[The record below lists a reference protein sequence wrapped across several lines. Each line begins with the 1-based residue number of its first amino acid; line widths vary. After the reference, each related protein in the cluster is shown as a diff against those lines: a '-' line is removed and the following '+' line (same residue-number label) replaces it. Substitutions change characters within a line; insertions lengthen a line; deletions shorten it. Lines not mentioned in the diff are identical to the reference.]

1 MSASAA
7 TPKLAAVPASPLTSR
22 IAAEFAATG
31 DVSSEPRRR
40 HALAGLVASGLPTS
54 RDENWKYVNL
64 RPLEKVRFAPSTEAR
79 PAITRADLPTAVGK
93 SRYVFVDGVFDAS
106 LSSPSAE
113 AGVTVTT
120 VAAGADAGA
129 VLKAGSTGSANGGAL
144 SAGSTGSGNGGAL
157 SAGSTGSGNGGALSA
172 GSTSSGNG
180 GALSAGS
187 TSSGNGGA
195 ASIGNAG
202 AANDA
207 ALPGDLRFALLN
219 EAFATDGAHI
229 HVARGTDC
237 EICVELVFV
246 ATAEAKA
253 GASYPRV
260 SFKVDANAR
269 VGLIER
275 HVSIG
280 SDANFINC
288 AVDVEVARD
297 ATVKHYR
304 VQQTGA
310 RAIWFDT
317 LTAKLA
323 ENAKYQVHMVNLGA
337 LSARSTVNVQLLG
350 ERSEVGVFG
359 ASVGGKNQVHDTF
372 ALVEHVAPNARTDQ
386 SFRGIAG
393 GRARVSFNGKVVV
406 RKGAHGTDSSQSLRG
421 LLAGTDAEIDVRP
434 QLEIYTD
441 DVRCNHG
448 ATAGKLDDNMLFYLL
463 SRGLD
468 RETALR
474 LLKWAFLED
483 VVSKI
488 EVPELRRQIE
498 ESLAGQMNES
508 AALAASLAP
517 LAAGP
522 AGATP
527 TQKDAAHGQAGDG
540 LPRVDGGRATPAQKE
555 NR

>member
-1 MSASAA
+1 MSAFSA
-7 TPKLAAVPASPLTSR
+7 TPKLAGTPASPLTAR
-22 IAAEFAATG
+22 IAAEFAAAG
-31 DVSSEPRRR
+31 GASSEPRRQR
-40 HALAGLVASGLPTS
+40 ALAALLHSGLPTS

-64 RPLEKVRFAPSTEAR
+64 RPLEKVRFVPSTAQAR
-79 PAITRADLPTAVGK
+79 PAITTADLPTAVGK
-93 SRYVFVDGVFDAS
+93 SRYVFIDGMFDAS
-106 LSSPSAE
+106 LSSPSDQ

-120 VAAGADAGA
+120 
-129 VLKAGSTGSANGGAL
+129 NGGAL
-144 SAGSTGSGNGGAL
+144 AAAG
-157 SAGSTGSGNGGALSA
+157 
-172 GSTSSGNG
+172 
-180 GALSAGS
+180 
-187 TSSGNGGA
+187 
-195 ASIGNAG
+195 AG
-202 AANDA
+202 AANDGFFS
-207 ALPGDLRFALLN
+207 GDLRFALLN
-219 EAFATDGAHI
+219 EAFATDGALI
-229 HVARGTDC
+229 QVARGTDC

-246 ATAEAKA
+246 AATEAKA
-253 GASYPRV
+253 GTSYPRV
-260 SFKVDANAR
+260 SFKVEANAR

-288 AVDVEVARD
+288 AVDVEAARD
-297 ATVKHYR
+297 ATVQHYR

-317 LTAKLA
+317 LTVKLA

-350 ERSEVGVFG
+350 ERSEVGVFS

-372 ALVEHVAPNARTDQ
+372 ALVDHVAPNARTNQ
-386 SFRGIAG
+386 GFRGIAG
-393 GRARVSFNGKVVV
+393 GRARVAFNGKIVV

-468 RETALR
+468 RDTALR

-498 ESLAGQMNES
+498 ESLAGHLNES
-508 AALAASLAP
+508 AALAASQGP
-517 LAAGP
+517 LAAAAP
-522 AGATP
+522 AEATP
-527 TQKDAAHGQAGDG
+527 AQKGSPHAANGQADDG
-540 LPRVDGGRATPAQKE
+540 LPRVEGERATPAKQE